1 MNLSAPQ
8 LLTWIIAVII
18 GLLGILIQIDV
29 MSVPALENLVRPF
42 WLVSTGFV
50 ILAVSN
56 LFRRL

>member
-8 LLTWIIAVII
+8 LITWILAVLM
-18 GLLGILIQIDV
+18 GLMGILIQVDV
-29 MSVPALENLVRPF
+29 MSVPALERIVRPF
-42 WLVSTGFV
+42 WLVSAGFV

>member
-8 LLTWIIAVII
+8 LLTWIVGVII

-29 MSVPALENLVRPF
+29 MSIPALENLVRPF

-50 ILAVSN
+50 ILAISN
-56 LFRRL
+56 LFRNL

>member
-29 MSVPALENLVRPF
+29 MSVPALEDLVRPF

>member
-8 LLTWIIAVII
+8 LITWIVGVII
-18 GLLGILIQIDV
+18 GVLGILIQIDV
-29 MSVPALENLVRPF
+29 VVVPALEDLVRPF

-56 LFRRL
+56 LFRGL

>member
-8 LLTWIIAVII
+8 ILTWIIGVII
-18 GLLGILIQIDV
+18 GLVGILIQVDV
-29 MSVPALENLVRPF
+29 MSVPALEDLVRPF

-56 LFRRL
+56 VFRGL

>member
-8 LLTWIIAVII
+8 LITWVVGVIT
-18 GLLGILIQIDV
+18 GLLGIFIQIDV
-29 MSVPALENLVRPF
+29 MSVPALEDLVRPF
-42 WLVSTGFV
+42 WLVSTGFI

>member
-18 GLLGILIQIDV
+18 GLLGILIQLDV
-29 MSVPALENLVRPF
+29 MSVPALEDLVRPF

-56 LFRRL
+56 IFRRL

>member
-8 LLTWIIAVII
+8 VITWVVGVII
-18 GLLGILIQIDV
+18 GLLGILIQMDV

-56 LFRRL
+56 VFRGL

>member
-8 LLTWIIAVII
+8 LITWIVGVII
-18 GLLGILIQIDV
+18 GLLGICIHMNV
-29 MSVPALENLVRPF
+29 MSVPALEDIIRPF

-56 LFRRL
+56 LFKGL

>member
-8 LLTWIIAVII
+8 LLTWIVAVII
-18 GLLGILIQIDV
+18 GLLGIFIQIDV
-29 MSVPALENLVRPF
+29 MSVPALEDAVRPF

>member
-8 LLTWIIAVII
+8 IITWVVGVLF
-18 GLLGILIQIDV
+18 GLLGILIQVDV
-29 MSVPALENLVRPF
+29 MSVPALENLIRPF

-56 LFRRL
+56 IFRRL

>member
-8 LLTWIIAVII
+8 LITWIVGVLI
-18 GLLGILIQIDV
+18 GLVGILIQIDV
-29 MSVPALENLVRPF
+29 MSVPALEDFVRPF

-56 LFRRL
+56 LFRGL

>member
-42 WLVSTGFV
+42 WLVSTGFA

>member
-8 LLTWIIAVII
+8 LITWILGVII
-18 GLLGILIQIDV
+18 GVVGILIQIDV
-29 MSVPALENLVRPF
+29 MSVPALEDLIRPF

-56 LFRRL
+56 LFRSL

>member
-8 LLTWIIAVII
+8 LITWVIGVII

-29 MSVPALENLVRPF
+29 MSIPALEDLIRPF

-50 ILAVSN
+50 VLAVSN
-56 LFRRL
+56 VFRGL